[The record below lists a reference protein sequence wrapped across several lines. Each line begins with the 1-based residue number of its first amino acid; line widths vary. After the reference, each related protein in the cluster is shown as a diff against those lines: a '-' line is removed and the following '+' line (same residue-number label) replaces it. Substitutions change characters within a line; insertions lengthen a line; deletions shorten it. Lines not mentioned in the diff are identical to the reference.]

1 MKLNPYITKSLSR
14 QVVSLMT
21 GCIILFIAGTGIL
34 FYQLQSLHA
43 EYIHHRQTIVEKQ
56 LLVEDILDQYHTV
69 FLNSASKNVVNNEE
83 VKEQAFQEETSIRKK
98 MEQFKAIATS
108 KEDRNMS
115 NRLETFSYYY
125 FSEHLPS
132 FRASPENMGG
142 TQISSQISDFRSLI
156 KSYLGNL
163 TEKRDENVKDLTKE
177 QSILQGVFVGFVLI
191 FLVIFLFIIRSIIRN
206 IGKPLADFSAAANEI
221 AAGRDAVITVNESR
235 KDELGVLS
243 IAFKK
248 MVSSVQEK
256 EQELM
261 AHNEEL
267 LAQQDELQAQQN
279 ELQVTL
285 GIIRD
290 NEQKLTRRNE
300 LINGISSTLNKNEV
314 LKSIV
319 FNMSKIISADRGMI
333 ALVHED
339 ASSSFGIS
347 ENGVKQFRN
356 NIHSGLNYRLLK
368 EKKPFTIKREQL
380 DAEKGYH
387 ENTNYSY
394 DLYLPVLS
402 TFQEVDAIMVFSR
415 YGTPF
420 TDQEVEEC
428 ETLAKQISTSLDKIK
443 LYEQT
448 EGNRRLNQDILN
460 TIKEGIQLIDQ
471 DGKVVQVNQPF
482 CDIYKAGS
490 TPEQIIDLPWGKWSA
505 EMSDQTEGDRF
516 LRSLDEAIQ
525 HLEEANH
532 EQRSFTFKKQE
543 TNQVIKVY
551 FEALHYREEGFG
563 TILVYRDITKEYE
576 VDQMKSE
583 FVSTVSHELRTP
595 LASVLGFT
603 ELMLNKPLKPERQT
617 KYLQTIYNEAKRL
630 TALINDFLD
639 VQKMESGKQIY
650 EKKYVEIL
658 PLIQK
663 VIEHLEINTEHHDI
677 QLQIETSDLM
687 ILGDRIKLEQAFTN
701 LLSNSIKYSPDGGRI
716 LVRVHTRNDMLSI
729 DIEDEGLGIPKES
742 LPHLFQKFYRVDNS
756 DRRRIGGTGLG
767 LAIVDEIIKSHGG
780 QVTVV
785 SQYGQGSTFTISLP
799 RVTQKRIG
807 SNHDGQSIKLSYEI
821 MVIEDDINLAEL
833 LKYEL
838 MDSGFHVNYF
848 NSGRK
853 AFQELKKSPP
863 DAIVLD
869 ILLEE
874 GEMDG
879 WGILRELKV
888 SAGLK
893 EIPVFISTALDEREK
908 GLSLGAKDYLV
919 KPYKP
924 SQLSKVIMHTLLSNS
939 KKGQILIPHSCNED
953 DQV

>member
-1 MKLNPYITKSLSR
+1 
-14 QVVSLMT
+14 MT

-34 FYQLQSLHA
+34 FYHLQSLHA
-43 EYIHHRQTIVEKQ
+43 EYIQHRQSIVEKQ
-56 LLVEDILDQYHTV
+56 LLVDDILDQYHSV
-69 FLNSASKNVVNNEE
+69 FLNMTAYNVFNKEGL
-83 VKEQAFQEETSIRKK
+83 KEQAIGQEASIRG
-98 MEQFKAIATS
+98 EIEEFKSIASTR
-108 KEDRNMS
+108 EDRVIS
-115 NRLETFSYYY
+115 SRLERFSDYY
-125 FSEHLPS
+125 FNDALPS
-132 FRASPENMGG
+132 FLASQNISD
-142 TQISSQISDFRSLI
+142 TQITTHVSDFRSQI
-156 KSYLGNL
+156 KSYLGKL
-163 TEKRDENVKDLTKE
+163 SEMRDDNVKDLTKE
-177 QSILQGVFVGFVLI
+177 QSVLQGLFVGLVLI
-191 FLVIFLFIIRSIIRN
+191 FLFFFLFIVRSIVKN
-206 IGKPLADFSAAANEI
+206 IGRPLAEFSMAANEI
-221 AAGRDAVITVNESR
+221 AAGREAVISVNEHR

-248 MVSSVQEK
+248 MLSSVQEK

-267 LAQQDELQAQQN
+267 MAQQDELHAQQN

-290 NEQKLTRRNE
+290 NERKLTRRNE
-300 LINGISSTLNKNEV
+300 LINGISSTLDKSEV

-319 FNMSKIISADRGMI
+319 FNMSNIISADRGMI

-347 ENGVKQFRN
+347 DNGVQQFRD
-356 NIHSGLNYRLLK
+356 NIHSGLNFRLLQ
-368 EKKPFTIKREQL
+368 EKKAFTIRREQL

-402 TFQEVDAIMVFSR
+402 TFQEVDAIMVYSR
-415 YGTPF
+415 YGTSF

-428 ETLAKQISTSLDKIK
+428 ETLAKQIATSLDKIK

-448 EGNRRLNQDILN
+448 EGNRKLNQDILN

-482 CDIYKAGS
+482 CDIFKTGS
-490 TPEQIIDLPWGKWSA
+490 TPEQVIDLPWDKWSA
-505 EMSDQTEGDRF
+505 EMSFQVEGDTF
-516 LRSLDEAIQ
+516 SRSLDEAIQ
-525 HLEEANH
+525 HLEEADH
-532 EQRSFTFKKQE
+532 EQRSFIFKKKE

-551 FEALHYREEGFG
+551 FEALRYREVGFG

-639 VQKMESGKQIY
+639 VQKMESGKQVY
-650 EKKYVEIL
+650 EKKYVDIL
-658 PLIQK
+658 PLLQK

-677 QLQIETSDLM
+677 QLQIETSDLL
-687 ILGDRIKLEQAFTN
+687 ILGDRIKIEQAFTN
-701 LLSNSIKYSPDGGRI
+701 LLSNSIKYSPYGGRI
-716 LVRVHTRNDMLSI
+716 VVRIYSRNDMLVI

-785 SQYGQGSTFTISLP
+785 SHYGKGSTFTISLP
-799 RVTQKRIG
+799 SVTQKEAG
-807 SNHDGQSIKLSYEI
+807 LNHDRQSMKLSYEI

-848 NSGRK
+848 NSGRR
-853 AFQELKKSPP
+853 AFEELKKSPP

-888 SAGLK
+888 SAGFK

-939 KKGQILIPHSCNED
+939 KKGQILIPHSCEEGD
-953 DQV
+953 RV